1 MITVEGL
8 EVGSSY
14 LHIRCMSREY
24 IRVKFVYEGHRV
36 KVKVTEA
43 KKVDNSYSCN
53 VKNTSIAHKSGS
65 RKDRAIKVACR
76 VFGQG
81 RKGGERT

>member
-1 MITVEGL
+1 VGASAETVRSCRVGFDAVEDVVYNFGPFCLSVCRMITVEGL

-43 KKVDNSYSCN
+43 KK
-53 VKNTSIAHKSGS
+53 G
-65 RKDRAIKVACR
+65 
-76 VFGQG
+76 
-81 RKGGERT
+81 